1 MDSPVVIVGAGLAGL
16 TCARH
21 LHRAGVPI
29 RVLEK
34 DQRVGGR
41 LKTDVIDGF
50 TLDHGLQ
57 VYFEAY
63 PAGRS
68 ELDYPALDFRAYPSG
83 ALIRHGGFFHTVD
96 RGNPIG
102 TVLDQ
107 LISLRDKLLVFE
119 FTRDTLGMTVAQIWR
134 TPDKSA
140 HLALRQYGFSPEF
153 LDRFVRPF
161 FGGIFMDRSLA
172 FSWRMFL
179 FVWKMLAEG
188 RTVVP
193 AAGIQAIPEQIAA
206 TLPKGSIQLGT
217 LVKNVTRGSIETE
230 LGSIAAQAIV
240 IATDSPEAGRLS
252 GLPTPEEGLGQTC
265 LYFEVPAIPEDAQ
278 AIMLTA
284 EPGLVQMITPVS
296 NVVPEA
302 APVGKHLLSV
312 TILGQ
317 VPLSDEDL
325 SVEVLDELATW
336 FPVLNWRLLKVYR
349 LPFCQFAQPP
359 GFNDHLPSNTP
370 GRDGVY
376 FAGEF
381 TRNSSING
389 AFESGQQCARLV
401 LEDLGVRAPVTV

>member
-29 RVLEK
+29 RVLDK

-63 PAGRS
+63 AAGRA

-83 ALIRHGGFFHTVD
+83 ALIRHGGVFHPVD

-102 TVLDQ
+102 TVLDP

-134 TPDKSA
+134 TPDKST

-161 FGGIFMDRSLA
+161 FGGIFLDRSLA

-179 FVWKMLAEG
+179 FIWKMLAEG

-217 LVKNVTRGSIETE
+217 RVKNVSKGSIETE
-230 LGSIAAQAIV
+230 LGKISALAVV

-252 GLPTPEEGLGQTC
+252 GLPAPEEGLGQTC
-265 LYFEVPAIPEDAQ
+265 LYFEVPAIPVDAQ

-296 NVVPEA
+296 NVVPET

-325 SVEVLDELATW
+325 KVEVLDELATW
-336 FPVLNWRLLKVYR
+336 FPVLDWRLLKVYR

-370 GRDGVY
+370 GKDGVY

-389 AFESGQQCARLV
+389 AFESGRQCARLV